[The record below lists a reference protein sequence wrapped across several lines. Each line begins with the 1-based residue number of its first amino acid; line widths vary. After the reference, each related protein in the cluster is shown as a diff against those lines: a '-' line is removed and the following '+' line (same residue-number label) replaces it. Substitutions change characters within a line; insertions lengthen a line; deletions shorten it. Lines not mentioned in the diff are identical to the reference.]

1 MSTHIAKE
9 KVWRTHKNVL
19 VKDGHED
26 AAQLVAPR
34 GGVVTSEELAKYKN
48 ADDFF
53 AEDGTNEADKAK
65 REVSEPKKPWSNAE
79 IQAYRNA
86 REGDEPT
93 ASTITRVEK
102 ASEKKISPAE
112 KVRKTRSGPD
122 KPETKSSVK
131 VKKAAK

>member
-1 MSTHIAKE
+1 MATHIAKE

-19 VKDGHED
+19 VKDGHD
-26 AAQLVAPR
+26 AAAQLVAPK
-34 GGVVTSEELAKYKN
+34 GGAVTSEELARYKN

-65 REVSEPKKPWSNAE
+65 RESNEPKKPWSNAQ

-102 ASEKKISPAE
+102 AAPKKTPPAE
-112 KVRKTRSGPD
+112 QVRQKRAAS
-122 KPETKSSVK
+122 ETKSSVK
-131 VKKAAK
+131 IKKIPAK